1 MPNKQTSKLA
11 QGAMM
16 IALFTVLLALAFYVP
31 LIGSIASI
39 FVALPIIWYSAKYD
53 LKSAIIV
60 GLAGCIISLLIGGLL
75 ALPFALLFIALGIVM
90 GYGIQQ
96 NKSKEMIFLS
106 SGVAVLLASAT
117 QYIMSIKLFEIDFIQ
132 DSLKLV
138 KESYTQSLALTKEMT
153 GQEIFTAEQLNTIFE
168 TIELTIP
175 ANVTI
180 AVFLITFIIMAA
192 NLPILKRLGV
202 NVPKFAPFRHMR
214 LPKSILWYYLV
225 ILIVNFVASPA
236 PGSTLHMVTLNI
248 SMILWILLVLQGIS
262 FVHFFVAAK
271 GLPKALAWIATVLA
285 LPLYSFYVL
294 IGIID
299 LGFNVRG
306 LLEPE
311 QTKE

>member
-299 LGFNVRG
+299 LGFNVRR

>member
-225 ILIVNFVASPA
+225 ILIINFVASPA